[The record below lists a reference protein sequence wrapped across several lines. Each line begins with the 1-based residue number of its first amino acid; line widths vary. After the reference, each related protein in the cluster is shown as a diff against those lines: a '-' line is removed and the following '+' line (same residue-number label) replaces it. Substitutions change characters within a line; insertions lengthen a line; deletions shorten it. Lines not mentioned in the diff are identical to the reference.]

1 MHFLQLPASHTRSN
15 ATTRGCQVTQSGYT
29 VGGEGQDVSRD
40 PALTI
45 PPNHLEVGVLLL
57 NVVYHG
63 NLIHRVPLG

>member
-1 MHFLQLPASHTRSN
+1 MPNDTERLH
-15 ATTRGCQVTQSGYT
+15 
-29 VGGEGQDVSRD
+29 GEGARARNVSRY

-63 NLIHRVPLG
+63 DLIHRVPLG